1 MLREQ
6 KRWLSP
12 AELEVEYGIKR
23 NTQSKMR
30 MRSAKIKIPFSK
42 IGSKLIRYD
51 RYKIDNWLEKNA
63 METKH
68 EQL

>member
-12 AELEVEYGIKR
+12 AELEAEYGIKR